1 VNAVIHLPEC
11 GFEECGIKEFLRLRT
26 TISQDPSRQEIG
38 YKHYAQLVLSSS
50 QNFKTNNTEIFFRII
65 NDFVFVHTFIFDRT
79 FVDFTVSLLI
89 LPFYIVDFNS
99 KMVKSTVN
107 P

>member
-1 VNAVIHLPEC
+1 MDEFSFSVIVRFNDSQWPVQTA
-11 GFEECGIKEFLRLRT
+11 LR
-26 TISQDPSRQEIG
+26 
-38 YKHYAQLVLSSS
+38 
-50 QNFKTNNTEIFFRII
+50 IFFRII
-65 NDFVFVHTFIFDRT
+65 NDFVHRFILDCT

-99 KMVKSTVN
+99 KMVKSTVK